1 VLGIV
6 AARAKSEVNSKIKLA
21 ESEANSKIELAKSEA
36 NNKIKLA
43 EIQAKIDLAK
53 IGLAK
58 T

>member
-21 ESEANSKIELAKSEA
+21 EIEANS
-36 NNKIKLA
+36 KIKLA
-43 EIQAKIDLAK
+43 EIQAKIDLAR
-53 IGLAK
+53 IGLAE